1 MEDLID
7 FVIRETALEGARGAS
22 LPRLWHFVQCFL
34 NGTSVHPSARYV
46 PPPPTVTVPEPLPA
60 ADDAATPQLPLA
72 APARDW
78 TPPLDKPYQTY
89 VWAQLVDEVHGGAGK
104 LRICQVRTVQHRVV
118 SRKSAAQKRRAAVS
132 AEALAHVSAVAAAA
146 NDGDDGTLVTT
157 VHEATPL
164 ADEDLGL
171 ALDALVDKYGEE
183 LRLVVP
189 EQHRRTMVV
198 GEGFSIASKQIY
210 SVLEEIVRWRAV
222 GITQAELS
230 KQLGFDPRSTFHY
243 IKTLAAKHRIVKFPV
258 VHRGNY
264 TQLTLAAQFAHL
276 NDAYMATLAG
286 AAKDIANGPST
297 AGSNPTPP
305 LPAAAATAGPDGA
318 AAAEEDDDLDD
329 LEDDDEDAI
338 RLTETVKCTFLFF
351 NGGTGAAT
359 DASGANDAAVAAA
372 DHAAGAAADAAARA
386 PETKPGLFAALV
398 RAQVVRAPLLS
409 LAPNQMLVAEDLIH
423 ALGLQPAQYP
433 RQRKWFNR
441 TVADLVQR
449 GHVQRVH
456 APKAEGHGRGFVNCI
471 RLLKPYTLSRRKTMP
486 TLLADDAGDD
496 VVMGESSA
504 SAATANAA
512 ETTVASPDAAAAA
525 AAANADARSPAGIL
539 ADLPFEYQV
548 HRLLAAAGER
558 GMTGRQLR
566 RHLGNIAAR
575 PFNKCMERLIVLPGK
590 PAPPP
595 PPPGAKHTALTLQR
609 MPEIRGRERRYRYY
623 TNEAMLAK
631 QANDPELKALFAAQ
645 QEKQMAS
652 LVAVRKL
659 ALGEGGA
666 TAVTEPATP
675 ARGAEGAAGDA
686 MDVDAATPE
695 VPATPVPASS
705 SAAASVAATPV
716 TLSLRT
722 SLESLRRANAIM
734 ALVRQY
740 RIVEINHIFIRQIQD
755 ILTADVPP
763 VTTGAD
769 PAPASGWQLD
779 KKTVLRS
786 LETLQREK
794 LVELKW
800 IGIPMLSGGMD
811 RKQFAV
817 VVDAANPVTDQE
829 INDKAREVEREILYG
844 PAEPAWISSSARE
857 NGGTPSRSAPPVI
870 ATPMVPS
877 ARTRRRSTRGAT
889 TATAVASTPMQPNAS
904 GMTASAAAAAA
915 ADAAPHWRVVA
926 TEYGWLDARMLRVK
940 YLYQYLHEQTRDAG
954 PEYAFDITVLFSD
967 MTLGMYLQL
976 IGHIIQ
982 SPALTEYMEHH
993 LDTPLRNVRDDI
1005 RAELLGTDRLK
1016 RRFRFHV
1023 THMINVLVALNVVVA
1038 PDEPELYK
1046 TVTEMTLPKRI
1057 YRVPRQIDLLDY
1069 LAPRSERSPVGTR
1082 DLTEMTE
1089 VAEFWTELELLRA
1102 PQTTSAG
1109 PRSRSSSKGGDDD
1122 DPDADVDAD
1131 DADEPDD
1138 DLRRPNRQSV
1148 LNPEAD
1154 PIKLLTLPRNWR
1166 PPHTYTREQRRALTA
1181 VCDPDHGTT
1190 PLQHD
1195 PACRELARKT
1205 GLHINRVK
1213 QFFRRFEWDWAQ
1225 KRARQAGAAGAAV
1238 NGGGESVSERDTV
1251 PFAWPTRRGASV
1263 SPAEPRPASPGTS
1276 LIGRLQAKRMQKRAA
1291 VGTPT
1296 PSSSSVA
1303 SSPAVGAAAST
1314 GTTAAAPATKQRTAS
1329 GTAGS
1334 APGMP
1339 DRRHRKRT
1347 LQQIN
1352 ADGDVEVVRQKR
1364 TRFQWTETEDARLV
1378 ASWVICTHQVQ
1389 QRRARA
1395 VAWRLMA
1402 HMFSGRPIDSLRRR
1416 ATALLKR
1423 PDVLVRTKVLERVW
1437 AAHMDECDECED
1449 VDNHEELECAV
1460 AHLLAINIDEA
1471 AASAPIVEEI
1481 PDSVEDL
1488 LAQFEVVADPVPLLV
1503 DLVDN
1508 ELTAR
1513 SKLVHMYE
1521 NALYVPH
1528 VEPCSRQMVFLEDDG
1543 EKAGTPTTD
1552 QEPDEAAADAEV
1564 AAVTRPATRSTR
1576 LRSPTR
1582 LTLPPAVAD
1591 RQVAVV
1597 AQFLKMI
1604 CLTPDAEYNSAT
1616 AFGML
1621 HAYPSHIVER
1631 ALTQAQDS
1639 GALVRMRSATKT
1651 RVVPGRTVALS
1662 DRFRVQLYGHPTQR
1676 QIMAAVQ
1683 CVTDLGAHIAR
1694 AGADVQTFTLDELV
1708 DEGVM
1713 MAVIDLVVGGHAHMR
1728 VRVALPTVWAAPIV
1742 PAHARDADM
1751 HLPVEVSARRADL
1764 PAPQIT
1770 WPADGQ
1776 APVLSTS
1783 KRLVRRVRRPDGSVR
1798 VRVGQ
1803 EGHVLVDPTNDEAM
1817 AQVCLRRLPDH
1828 IAADPMP
1835 VNEEEGDED
1844 PVLAAAEAALRKW
1857 MVPRIW
1863 TSIRGHVVP
1872 AIVRSAMTALLSFLV
1887 KYPGAPLT
1895 WVVERF
1901 ELCLLKTEIIE
1912 LLEMLEARGAVET
1925 AEVDGEVYVYVL
1937 SGYFAKVL

>member
-1 MEDLID
+1 MENLID
-7 FVIRETALEGARGAS
+7 FVIRETALEGARGAP

-34 NGTSVHPSARYV
+34 NGASVHPSARYV
-46 PPPPTVTVPEPLPA
+46 PPPPTVAVPEPLPGA
-60 ADDAATPQLPLA
+60 ADDAATAQLPLA

-78 TPPLDKPYQTY
+78 TPPPDKPYQMY
-89 VWAQLVDEVHGGAGK
+89 VWAQLVDEVRGGAGK
-104 LRICQVRTVQHRVV
+104 LRICQ
-118 SRKSAAQKRRAAVS
+118 
-132 AEALAHVSAVAAAA
+132 
-146 NDGDDGTLVTT
+146 
-157 VHEATPL
+157 
-164 ADEDLGL
+164 
-171 ALDALVDKYGEE
+171 
-183 LRLVVP
+183 
-189 EQHRRTMVV
+189 
-198 GEGFSIASKQIY
+198 SIASKQIY

-222 GITQAELS
+222 GIAQAELS

-286 AAKDIANGPST
+286 AAKDIANGPSA
-297 AGSNPTPP
+297 AGTNPTAP

-318 AAAEEDDDLDD
+318 AAGEEDDDLDD
-329 LEDDDEDAI
+329 LDDDDEDAI

-351 NGGTGAAT
+351 NGTAT
-359 DASGANDAAVAAA
+359 DANGATDAAVAAA

-398 RAQVVRAPLLS
+398 RHKLCELLS

-433 RQRKWFNR
+433 RSGN
-441 TVADLVQR
+441 
-449 GHVQRVH
+449 
-456 APKAEGHGRGFVNCI
+456 GFVNCI

-486 TLLADDAGDD
+486 TLLADDAGGD

-504 SAATANAA
+504 SAATADA
-512 ETTVASPDAAAAA
+512 EAPDAVTPEAA
-525 AAANADARSPAGIL
+525 AAANADTRSPAGIL

-548 HRLLAAAGER
+548 HRLLAVAGER

-575 PFNKCMERLIVLPGK
+575 PFNKSMERLIVLPGK

-666 TAVTEPATP
+666 AASEPATP
-675 ARGAEGAAGDA
+675 ARGAKGMAGDA
-686 MDVDAATPE
+686 VDVDSTTPE
-695 VPATPVPASS
+695 VPATPMPGSS
-705 SAAASVAATPV
+705 SAAASVAAIPV

-722 SLESLRRANAIM
+722 SLESLRRENAIM

-740 RIVEINHIFIRQIQD
+740 RIVEINHIFFRQIQD
-755 ILTADVPP
+755 HLTAEVPP
-763 VTTGAD
+763 AATGAES
-769 PAPASGWQLD
+769 APAAGWQLD

-786 LETLQREK
+786 LESLQREK
-794 LVELKW
+794 HVELKW
-800 IGIPMLSGGMD
+800 IGIPMLSSGMD
-811 RKQFAV
+811 RKKFAV

-844 PAEPAWISSSARE
+844 PAEPAWISASARE
-857 NGGTPSRSAPPVI
+857 NGGTPSRPAPPVI
-870 ATPMVPS
+870 TTPMVPS
-877 ARTRRRSTRGAT
+877 ARTRRRSTRG
-889 TATAVASTPMQPNAS
+889 TAASTPTSSAPVQPNAS
-904 GMTASAAAAAA
+904 GMTAVAAAAAA

-940 YLYQYLHEQTRDAG
+940 YLYQYLHEQTRGAG

-1069 LAPRSERSPVGTR
+1069 LAPRGERTPVGTR
-1082 DLTEMTE
+1082 DLTDMTE
-1089 VAEFWTELELLRA
+1089 VADFWTELELLRA

-1109 PRSRSSSKGGDDD
+1109 PRSRSSSKGGTDDD

-1131 DADEPDD
+1131 DVDEPDD
-1138 DLRRPNRQSV
+1138 DLRRPSRQSV
-1148 LNPEAD
+1148 LNPEGD

-1205 GLHINRVK
+1205 RLHFNRVK

-1225 KRARQAGAAGAAV
+1225 KRARQAGAAPGAASG
-1238 NGGGESVSERDTV
+1238 GGGESVSARDTA
-1251 PFAWPTRRGASV
+1251 PFAWPARRGVSV

-1291 VGTPT
+1291 AGTPT
-1296 PSSSSVA
+1296 SSSSSSSSSAA
-1303 SSPAVGAAAST
+1303 SSPAVGVSAST
-1314 GTTAAAPATKQRTAS
+1314 STAAAAAATKQRTTS
-1329 GTAGS
+1329 GTTGPAH
-1334 APGMP
+1334 GML

-1364 TRFQWTETEDARLV
+1364 TRFQWTETEDSRLV

-1449 VDNHEELECAV
+1449 VDHHEELERAV
-1460 AHLLAINIDEA
+1460 MHLLAINIDEA

-1521 NALYVPH
+1521 NALY
-1528 VEPCSRQMVFLEDDG
+1528 
-1543 EKAGTPTTD
+1543 AGMPAAD
-1552 QEPDEAAADAEV
+1552 QEPDEVAADAEV
-1564 AAVTRPATRSTR
+1564 AAVARPVTRSSR

-1582 LTLPPAVAD
+1582 LNLPPAVAD

-1604 CLTPDAEYNSAT
+1604 CLTPDTEYNSAT

-1651 RVVPGRTVALS
+1651 RVVRGRTVALS
-1662 DRFRVQLYGHPTQR
+1662 DRFRVQLYGYPTQR

-1683 CVTDLGAHIAR
+1683 CVTDLGALIAR

-1728 VRVALPTVWAAPIV
+1728 VRVALQTLWAAPIV

-1751 HLPVEVSARRADL
+1751 HLPVEVSVRRADL

-1783 KRLVRRVRRPDGSVR
+1783 KRLVRRVRMPNGSVR

-1828 IAADPMP
+1828 IAADPD
-1835 VNEEEGDED
+1835 VVDEEVDDD
-1844 PVLAAAEAALRKW
+1844 PVLAAAKAALRKW
-1857 MVPRIW
+1857 MIPRIW

-1895 WVVERF
+1895 RVVERF

-1925 AEVDGEVYVYVL
+1925 AEVDGEMYVYVL
-1937 SGYFAKVL
+1937 SGYSAKVL